1 MESCPDPTRDNAR
14 IAGTGGFS
22 AADSCPNRARSDN
35 TRIAGAANFIM
46 IYPNAQSNKKG
57 SPLYPPFDVTHIPPP
72 PTMSHFWQYL
82 EYRTFTSR
90 YETFRNWQKYLMEPS
105 KTDFIYTQ
113 YGDRVTCLCCEKNI
127 EYWEPVDDAYRDHLC
142 WSRYCHFAKTLGNM

>member
-1 MESCPDPTRDNAR
+1 MTSTVDSVINALEMESYPDPTRDNAR

-72 PTMSHFWQYL
+72 PTMSHFWQYP
-82 EYRTFTSR
+82 EYRTLPLGMKRF
-90 YETFRNWQKYLMEPS
+90 S
-105 KTDFIYTQ
+105 KLDKILYGTQ
-113 YGDRVTCLCCEKNI
+113 QNRPCCEQDSSTPSMAI
-127 EYWEPVDDAYRDHLC
+127 E
-142 WSRYCHFAKTLGNM
+142 